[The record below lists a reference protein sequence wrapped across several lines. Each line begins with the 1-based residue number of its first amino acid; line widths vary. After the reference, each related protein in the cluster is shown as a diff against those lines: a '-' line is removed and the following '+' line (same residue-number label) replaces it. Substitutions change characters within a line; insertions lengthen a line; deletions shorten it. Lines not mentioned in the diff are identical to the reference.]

1 MKVWI
6 GGELEK
12 EIHENYRIIRNQIE
26 KSLNAYIKEIGYNNE
41 QIKKLRVVFILRND
55 SFSVMKEKEGK
66 VGKDR
71 GEPIY
76 GVNLRLDYNEFKNGD
91 ENIRKKMIYEGL
103 LKAFSLVEEQRKIK
117 NLDTIKEYIKNKIE
131 YL

>member
-1 MKVWI
+1 MTVWI
-6 GGELEK
+6 SAEVSSEIGRELNK
-12 EIHENYRIIRNQIE
+12 LYMQIE
-26 KSLNAYIKEIGYNNE
+26 KSLNTYLKEIGYNNE